1 MRIEFDNERPIYLQL
16 VERLRIGVVSG
27 ELPPGSRLPSVR
39 ELAVQAK
46 VNPNTA
52 QRALGELEEEGLLYT
67 ERTNGKFVTRDEE
80 RIRREKEKLARAS
93 LDRFR
98 RELAGIGMTKEEI
111 ERFWKENQDGLDN
124 L

>member
-1 MRIEFDNERPIYLQL
+1 MIQISYRDPRPIYEQVKDGFRTLIL
-16 VERLRIGVVSG
+16 TGVLHSD
-27 ELPPGSRLPSVR
+27 EKMPSVR

-80 RIRREKEKLARAS
+80 RIRRE
-93 LDRFR
+93 
-98 RELAGIGMTKEEI
+98 RENRLAGEGKG
-111 ERFWKENQDGLDN
+111 RD
-124 L
+124 